1 MKIKGVNLPGPAVP
15 NTEEDRFPSHF
26 ARYGKG
32 GWRTVED
39 YEDRDL
45 IPFER
50 LELHMI
56 VITAIDGKKWEL
68 TEIPEEGEAL
78 SELNWKEFTSANI
91 DVIDGGTF

>member
-32 GWRTVED
+32 GWRTVADKSE
-39 YEDRDL
+39 RDN

-56 VITAIDGKKWEL
+56 VSTIDGKKWEL
-68 TEIPEEGEAL
+68 TSLPAEGE
-78 SELNWKEFTSANI
+78 ELGDNHWTEFFAMNI
-91 DVIDGGTF
+91 DLVDGGEF